1 MKISRK
7 AQSRILAVDDDPG
20 VRRVIVRLLSAD
32 YSVQVVADGAAAL
45 RRLRDRR
52 PDLLL
57 LDIRLPGVDG
67 LEVLRAARVEVPDL
81 RVVMLTG
88 VADLEEVRAAFAAG
102 ACAYLTKPFTSADL
116 RGVVEH
122 VLGSGGGGGGGRPWR
137 IGASASDAEA
147 LAGLTRSS

>member
-1 MKISRK
+1 MISSRA
-7 AQSRILAVDDDPG
+7 AQRRILAVDDEAG

-45 RRLRDRR
+45 RRLRDPR

-67 LEVLRAARVEVPDL
+67 LEVLRAARVEAPDL

-88 VADLEEVRAAFAAG
+88 IADLEEVQAAFAAG
-102 ACAYLTKPFTSADL
+102 ACAYLTKPFSAADL

-122 VLGSGGGGGGGRPWR
+122 VLGPGGGDGGRPWR
-137 IGASASDAEA
+137 IAAT
-147 LAGLTRSS
+147 GLTP